1 MSKARHGSFFL
12 KFWGVRGSIP
22 VPGAKTLRYGGNTP
36 CIELRI
42 GERTL
47 IIDCGSGA
55 VALSQNMLQTKNYDA
70 DILLT
75 HFHLDHICGL
85 PFFCVGFAPM
95 ANIRLHSGLT
105 QNAADVEK
113 IIGKVMSPPIFPIDT
128 SELTAIEFKTF
139 TQGHSID
146 LDIKNAE
153 IKTLALNHPG
163 GSTGFRIDYEGKAIT
178 IITDHEK
185 GDAHTDNAVASF
197 VKDSDIM
204 IFDAMFT
211 RADYAAHEGW
221 GHSTWED
228 VIDLAIEA
236 NVKTPVIFHHAPF
249 RDDEALDHI
258 ASEAQAR
265 HSGAIV
271 ASEGLILTP

>member
-1 MSKARHGSFFL
+1 MSKALHDSFFL
-12 KFWGVRGSIP
+12 KFWGVRGSIS
-22 VPGAKTLRYGGNTP
+22 VPGARTLRYGGNTP

-47 IIDCGSGA
+47 IIDCGTGA
-55 VALSQNMLQTKNYDA
+55 VALSQDMLQTKNFDA

-95 ANIRLHSGLT
+95 ANIRLHSGLA
-105 QNAADVEK
+105 QNAKDVEK
-113 IIGKVMSPPIFPIDT
+113 IIGKVMSPPIFPVDT

-139 TQGHSID
+139 DQGQPID
-146 LDIKNAE
+146 LNIKNAE

-163 GSTGFRIDYEGKAIT
+163 GSTGFRINYAGKSVA

-185 GDAHTDNAVASF
+185 GDADIDAAVTSF
-197 VKDSDIM
+197 VKNSDIM

-211 RADYAAHEGW
+211 RADYSAHKGW

-228 VIDLAIEA
+228 VIDVAIEA
-236 NVKTPVIFHHAPF
+236 NVKTPVIFHHAPY
-249 RDDEALDHI
+249 RDDEALDNI

-265 HSGAIV
+265 HPGVIV